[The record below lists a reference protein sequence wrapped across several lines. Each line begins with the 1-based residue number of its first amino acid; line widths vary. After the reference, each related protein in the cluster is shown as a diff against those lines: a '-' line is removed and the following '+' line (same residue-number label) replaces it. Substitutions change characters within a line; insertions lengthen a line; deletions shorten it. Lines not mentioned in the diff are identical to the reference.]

1 MKTFEEQLDSKIIA
15 GHIIKSKIVRD
26 LSECI
31 THCIKEPMCQAFSLA
46 ENMTC
51 LVGIS
56 RNPDDTA
63 FLTGVTYYNT
73 AQNEDEYY

>member
-1 MKTFEEQLDSKIIA
+1 MKTFEEQSDSKTIA
-15 GHIIKSKIVRD
+15 ENIIKSMIVRD

-31 THCIKEPMCQAFSLA
+31 TYCIKEPMCQAFSLA

-51 LVGIS
+51 LVGSS

-73 AQNEDEYY
+73 AQNEDEPY